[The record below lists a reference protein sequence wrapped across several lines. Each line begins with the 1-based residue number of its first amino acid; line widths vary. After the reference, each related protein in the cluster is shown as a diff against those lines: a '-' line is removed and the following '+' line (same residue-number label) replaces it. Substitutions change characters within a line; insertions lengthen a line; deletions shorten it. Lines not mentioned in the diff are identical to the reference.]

1 MNVADPLAVAPV
13 EMRPLIRSV
22 ADRLEKEFAGLFGKE
37 TIQRFMAE
45 SFESLSHAR
54 VKGFVPLFVE
64 RFTRDRLR
72 ALARVEGK
80 STSNKPMV
88 VFLCVENAGRSQM
101 ASGWAKRL
109 GGEGVEIYSGGSNP
123 ASRVNPSAVAA
134 MREIGI
140 DISKEFPKPWTDE
153 VVRAADVIVTMGCG
167 DACPI
172 FPGKRYID
180 WEVGDPAGLSI
191 EGVRPIRD
199 DIGERV
205 GSLLAELGVSGRG

>member
-1 MNVADPLAVAPV
+1 MNVVDPLAVAPV
-13 EMRPLIRSV
+13 ELRPLIRSV
-22 ADRLEKEFAGLFGKE
+22 ADRLEKEFAGVFGKE

-80 STSNKPMV
+80 SSSGKPMV
-88 VFLCVENAGRSQM
+88 VFLCVQNAGRSQM
-101 ASGWAKRL
+101 AAGWAKRL
-109 GGEGVEIYSGGSNP
+109 SRDDVEVYSGGSDP
-123 ASRVNPSAVAA
+123 ASQVNPSAIAA
-134 MREIGI
+134 MKEIGI
-140 DISKEFPKPWTDE
+140 DISTEFPKPWTDE

-172 FPGKRYID
+172 FPGKRYTD
-180 WEVGDPAGLSI
+180 WEVADPAGLSI
-191 EGVRPIRD
+191 DGVRPIRD

-205 GSLLAELGVSGRG
+205 SSLLAELDVSVRE